1 LDDSLLSRTI
11 LFAVLLLFSGLFS
24 ACEAAFFSLSPL
36 QLSEMKE
43 RHGRSGHLVQALLE
57 KPRELLITIY
67 IGNEL
72 VNIATSVVATSLA
85 IKIFGST
92 GIGIAI
98 GVATFFLL
106 LFGEII
112 PKSLSLRYAE
122 TYALAASYPLR
133 LFSKIV
139 QPPQRLLTS
148 LAEQFISLLGIGISA
163 RDKSSITDEEFR
175 VMVQMGEGEG
185 VIDSEERRMIHNV
198 FEFGE
203 TTVADIMTPKI
214 DMFTVSIKDS
224 LDDILPRIVENFY
237 SRVPVYD
244 PSDETIAG
252 ILLTKDLNRMK
263 LLPRENVHIKNIL
276 HPVFT
281 VPKSKK
287 IKVLLQE
294 FRRKKQ
300 HMAIALDEY
309 GSVCGL
315 VTLEDVLEELV
326 GEIDSEMRL
335 DESPL
340 VQIDENNYKVSAAFA
355 LHEFNEHFSSQLP
368 ENEHDT
374 LGGLV
379 FALLGRVPRSGEAVT
394 FDKFKFRV
402 EKMKGPR
409 ILNLHLSLVN
419 GGPSPQAADE
429 ARKNTAL

>member
-1 LDDSLLSRTI
+1 MSRTI
-11 LFAVLLLFSGLFS
+11 LFGGLLLLSGFFS

-36 QLSEMKE
+36 QLSEMKQ
-43 RHGRSGHLVQALLE
+43 RHGRSGRLVHALLE

-85 IKIFGST
+85 IKIFGNT

-112 PKSLSLRYAE
+112 PKSLSLRFAEAYAMV
-122 TYALAASYPLR
+122 ACYPLK
-133 LFSKIV
+133 LFSNIV
-139 QPPQRLLTS
+139 QPPQRYLTW
-148 LAEQFISLLGIGISA
+148 LAERFISRFGIVMGH
-163 RDKSSITDEEFR
+163 RNQSSITDEEFR

-185 VIDSEERRMIHNV
+185 VIDSEERQMIHNV

-214 DMFTVSIKDS
+214 DMFTVSIEDS
-224 LDDILPRIVENFY
+224 LDQILPRIVENFY

-244 PSDETIAG
+244 SEEEIIVG
-252 ILLTKDLNRMK
+252 ILLTKDLNRIKM
-263 LLPRENVHIKNIL
+263 LPRENVHLKNIL

-287 IKVLLQE
+287 IKELLQE

-300 HMAIALDEY
+300 HLAIALDEY

-340 VQIDENNYKVSAAFA
+340 VKIDDENYKISAALA
-355 LHEFNEHFSSQLP
+355 LHEFNDYFKSTLP
-368 ENEHDT
+368 EEEHDT

-394 FDKFKFRV
+394 YDRFKFRV

-409 ILNLHLSLVN
+409 ILNLHLTLTGGGQPASQN
-419 GGPSPQAADE
+419 GE
-429 ARKNTAL
+429 KTAS

>member
-1 LDDSLLSRTI
+1 MLSRTI
-11 LFAVLLLFSGLFS
+11 LFATLLLFSGFFS

-36 QLSEMKE
+36 QLSDMSA
-43 RHGRSGHLVQALLE
+43 RHGRSGRRVGALLE

-85 IKIFGST
+85 IKIFGNT

-112 PKSLSLRYAE
+112 PKSLSLRFAE
-122 TYALAASYPLR
+122 TYAMAASLPLK
-133 LFSKIV
+133 LFSNIV
-139 QPPQRLLTS
+139 QPPQRLLTH
-148 LAEQFISLLGIGISA
+148 LAERFIALLGIGISQ
-163 RDKSSITDEEFR
+163 RKESSITDEEFR
-175 VMVQMGEGEG
+175 VMVQLGEGEG
-185 VIDSEERRMIHNV
+185 VIDSEERKMIHNV

-203 TTVADIMTPKI
+203 TTVADIMTPRI
-214 DMFTVSIKDS
+214 DMFTVKVQDS

-244 PSDETIAG
+244 ADEENIIG
-252 ILLTKDLNRMK
+252 VLLTKDLNRVK
-263 LLPRENVHIKNIL
+263 VLPRENVHLKSIM

-340 VQIDENNYKVSAAFA
+340 VKLDDRNFKVSAGLA
-355 LHEFNEHFSSQLP
+355 LHEFNEHFQAALP
-368 ENEHDT
+368 EDEHDT

-394 FDKFKFRV
+394 YDKFKFRV
-402 EKMKGPR
+402 EKMRGPR
-409 ILNLHLSLVN
+409 ILNLHLTLVN
-419 GGPSPQAADE
+419 GVQPPPAEGSG
-429 ARKNTAL
+429 KNTAS